1 MIHLISYGDKFY
13 SKAKIRFKKQADDFG
28 FKKVTIFGPENI
40 DKEFYN
46 KHRQILQTPRGG
58 GFWFW
63 KPYFIKQ
70 ELDKLNNNDILIYL
84 DVGCTINRFGRE
96 RFYEYIDMIEKSEY
110 GLIGFQMKHTE
121 YKYTK
126 RKIFDYLNVDPYAEI
141 GKSGQILGGL
151 QIIRKCPHSCKI
163 VNEWFQACEDDDTLF
178 NDKKSNEIPEFRD
191 NRHDQSIQSVIKKK
205 YGCVLIPDETFYR
218 DWNDGIDFP
227 FLATRLRK

>member
-58 GFWFW
+58 GLWFW

-110 GLIGFQMKHTE
+110 GLIGFQMKHQE

-126 RKIFDYLNVDPYAEI
+126 RKIFDYLNVEPYSEI

-151 QIIRKCPHSCKI
+151 QIIRKCPH
-163 VNEWFQACEDDDTLF
+163 
-178 NDKKSNEIPEFRD
+178 
-191 NRHDQSIQSVIKKK
+191 IKKWTSVFMCLFSIVK
-205 YGCVLIPDETFYR
+205 INKVLGFSYTIHSIILFRNFSSFCIFTL
-218 DWNDGIDFP
+218 III
-227 FLATRLRK
+227 L